1 MTDADHVMIALLV
14 LSALLI
20 LWVAA
25 LCWWANHL
33 LFIIRELRL
42 DLKDAAD
49 ECDRLEDRLELVDQ

>member
-1 MTDADHVMIALLV
+1 MTEADHVMIALLV

-42 DLKDAAD
+42 DL
-49 ECDRLEDRLELVDQ
+49 EDRLELVDQ